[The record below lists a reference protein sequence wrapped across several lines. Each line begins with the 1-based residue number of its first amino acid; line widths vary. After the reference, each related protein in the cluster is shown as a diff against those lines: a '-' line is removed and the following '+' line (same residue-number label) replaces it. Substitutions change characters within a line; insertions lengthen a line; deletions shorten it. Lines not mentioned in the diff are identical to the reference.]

1 MEYKQIKLKRRSFK
15 IKLVSLSEMAICLGA
30 GERQKKLIDKYQIP
44 CEFDKSGCLLARTD
58 LTGPS
63 LATYDEYLEN
73 ELLDRGFDQKETE
86 QVWKLIHAEV
96 QGLH

>member
-1 MEYKQIKLKRRSFK
+1 MEYKQIKLKRGSFK

-30 GERQKKLIDKYQIP
+30 GEQQKKLIDKYQIP